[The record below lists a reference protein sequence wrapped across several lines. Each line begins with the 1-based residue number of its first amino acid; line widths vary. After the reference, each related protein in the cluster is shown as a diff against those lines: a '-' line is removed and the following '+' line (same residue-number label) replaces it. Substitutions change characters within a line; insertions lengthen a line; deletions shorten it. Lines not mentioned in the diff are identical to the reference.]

1 MVIMAKDEVPRCHVC
16 GGRNW
21 VDLGT
26 AGHETDDRGY
36 LIEITGKMPHLF
48 QCGGLP
54 AHGDPNDKMAGC
66 MRVIRAT
73 PADMKA
79 GGMI

>member
-1 MVIMAKDEVPRCHVC
+1 MAKEEVPRCHVC

-21 VDLGT
+21 VDLGEI
-26 AGHETDDRGY
+26 ASPE
-36 LIEITGKMPHLF
+36 IEYVKDEVAYTSPSIHLF

-73 PADMKA
+73 PEEMKA

>member
-1 MVIMAKDEVPRCHVC
+1 MAKEEVPRCHVC

-21 VDLGT
+21 VDLGI
-26 AGHETDDRGY
+26 AGYETDSQGFM
-36 LIEITGKMPHLF
+36 IECVGEMPHLF
-48 QCGGLP
+48 QCGGLL

-73 PADMKA
+73 PEEMKA